1 MPPARSDSPVGRAS
15 RPAGLQRS
23 TERVQP
29 LSVST
34 GLPRPEAKRPSR
46 PEALESLLV
55 DLGSQIRS
63 AAAYA
68 VAEPAHLSTAR
79 AAGATGHAPDALPDS
94 AALPGRRFH
103 ATGIADLD
111 ARLGGGFPG
120 GRLSEI
126 CGPSPSIEDPDQEPN
141 HAPRK
146 WSKPPPTLSTGRTSL
161 ALGMLA
167 ETLRTGVLVAWI
179 DLADAF
185 SPEAALAAVLE
196 RGGEASDLDRLLWVR
211 ARNEDEALRC
221 CERVMRTEGFE
232 LVFFDACR
240 FETMP
245 RRLSP
250 NEPRARRARTRG
262 GHPANTF
269 GMTFGMTFGKTSG
282 KTPRFQI
289 KDVTWLRLA
298 RLAAGTRT
306 TLITLS
312 RTASTGSRAEMI
324 LELEA
329 EDARFSDPPYLLEAL
344 ETRATIRRHRSRP
357 TGDSLLLS
365 ASAHTAFP
373 QEPDPQKRGPQKRE
387 GKGR

>member
-15 RPAGLQRS
+15 RPAGLQRRH
-23 TERVQP
+23 ERSQERAQS
-29 LSVST
+29 LSPSS
-34 GLPRPEAKRPSR
+34 GSPSGSRRPNATRPSR

-79 AAGATGHAPDALPDS
+79 AAGAAATAPDALPET
-94 AALPGRRFH
+94 AATPGRRFH

-111 ARLGGGFPG
+111 ARLGGGFPA

-126 CGPSPSIEDPDQEPN
+126 CGPSPSAEDPDQEPG
-141 HAPRK
+141 HASRK

-161 ALGMLA
+161 ALGMLS

-185 SPEAALAAVLE
+185 SPEAALAALLE
-196 RGGEASDLDRLLWVR
+196 RGGEAADLDRLLWVR

-245 RRLSP
+245 RRLTP

-262 GHPANTF
+262 PDPRKDLRTA
-269 GMTFGMTFGKTSG
+269 
-282 KTPRFQI
+282 PRFLI

-312 RTASTGSRAEMI
+312 KSASTGSRAEMI

-329 EDARFSDPPYLLEAL
+329 EDARFSDPPHLLEAL

-365 ASAHTAFP
+365 AHT
-373 QEPDPQKRGPQKRE
+373 QEPRTQEPGTQEPGTQELGSE
-387 GKGR
+387 GR